1 MADVIKK
8 STNKFTKGLV
18 MDFSPENTRNEVLTH
33 ALNATLLTFNGNEL
47 SLQNDMGNAR
57 VETAFLPEGY
67 IPVGTCE
74 YGGIIY
80 IVSYNPLEDKS
91 QIGCFPS
98 PERNISNDELGKSDT
113 EPLTSNYFQEMV
125 ENLTNVPTGTIKNNA
140 QYILLKES
148 NLNPGD
154 KFLVYASDSIYEE
167 KLANLQKIENGKEEF
182 IANPVLALNIVAI
195 EDSGKIV
202 YLNSDLRTYE
212 KEIFTDD
219 SSITYNYHI
228 LGEELQGSSGF
239 TNAKI
244 DIDSYRN
251 VVSSG
256 YNVFRSK
263 TSGRLALLAELI
275 MIDSYTVTHSVV
287 PTKDANNEVIPG
299 SFDVVLHTEVTPNL
313 TTSNFA
319 TAPKLSYYYLP
330 ESQGYLQ
337 YADANKGEVVRQELF
352 YKSNNNWELSNK
364 FLNTQLSSVYTA
376 TTTDINLNEY
386 MRDYGK
392 YRFVKPETY
401 HGKMIPY
408 VDPNLSN
415 LQEVYTRVL
424 AGNFYRIKAGQIV
437 NDSFDNTQ
445 HFVTNLNIDF
455 YVHNPEGGE
464 WTKWH
469 PGTILSPDITYYTR
483 QTTLLYEDA
492 KRSRSKD
499 PDQSEELYILDA
511 AIVAASPE
519 VVQDETIIKY
529 IPVVK
534 FVHNIITE
542 HEYDGVTQLWIKI
555 GENEFEAVNTSTL
568 DWDNTTYWVQ
578 SDTTVFVPI
587 TQDQVDKY
595 TTFYYYPT
603 PNYFPVDA
611 KIEQDYWDF
620 TNYEL
625 DTAAAPWGFTM
636 ILYRKRVVPEYTEA
650 SEEELRDYW
659 KKASYETLTD
669 DDYLYYKSTYT
680 KINPSN
686 LASETK
692 QVFMVP
698 YRDTYLTNSEF
709 TPNPAVNYIEG
720 YQRPNSDYDYT
731 QDGHQYD
738 APMGLFCLA
747 EFIPQLDATK
757 EEGLTQYEDVK
768 LGTIQLPKAVA
779 DNELDLPFK
788 YNYTIIPCMN
798 YGKLEHLTVRNTVD
812 FSQLHAF
819 NNSNFNT
826 WKYHIDGNQIRLT
839 FGADVFDTFED
850 YKVDGLILEFYDLW
864 GFAGSLEINDKKSYS
879 GVFTKLISLND
890 PNALNKRCVV
900 NGQYYTGYKRNIGI
914 AQKEGQFYLNDTPI
928 HFTQNEGW
936 SYIDDMYNDCGT
948 LYPNIIYGVKTY
960 LRQTTAE
967 GTYKFTR
974 KKDFFLYTLPVFND
988 FYYTVSDFS
997 TITNPTLDFILTY
1010 KITDSSIIQAVNS
1023 DTITDGY
1030 ATASDYVQVS
1040 EYLRGQTDQIAISGT
1055 KYYKYV
1061 GTSNVALEIGLK
1073 QEYQQYGLSYDS
1085 QINNLFSCS
1094 LHLISNDDPER
1105 SFTVVTGES
1114 ADLTKLNY
1122 KSETGLTVNS
1132 NYVKFGEG
1140 SNPNTFTIDTGY
1152 FTQYNFI
1159 SSENRSTIPIKYQ
1172 FIVGYP
1178 FAISDIRSTEVP
1190 MTTVCALLHA
1200 DKQGRYNWDDFG
1212 LHNISEDIN
1221 SPVYVSKAMLLNSGT
1236 KDVEFFGVVSHVN
1249 IDPNKTAEEQ
1259 YKIEHEYTQSS
1270 VESHVAGKLNTGKP
1284 LSVIKNYIGKLTFC
1298 QPHAH
1303 AHPTEPKYG
1312 TNVYDTNGSLYNSAS
1327 SGPRISGANGGW
1339 CTKDYAINR
1348 YNDYDDCYGIVPVPD
1363 GSDSMNL
1370 RRHPLYNLSVNTQSS
1385 LEQGDLFISTM
1396 DFAEKTG
1403 SIYGYDINQ
1412 HRTKV
1417 WSGKITSRAFVGL
1430 DGQQLKTFYEKFIN
1444 SVKKIYAYNPDYDML
1459 PVQIGSIT
1467 TDSNPVSFVSN
1478 MISKNAALTFPS
1490 GKILNDYIYI
1500 GYTSLNKYFKFMQE
1514 YSGQDPITAFAHKD
1528 DTTTIIPQLAF
1539 QPNYTYLGLG
1549 ENAYLVSS
1557 LTYNTSAPAELATQL
1572 EIKTANQTCVKHS
1585 DGSYVF
1591 IEGTPNKNLLYG
1603 FDHKTS
1609 KLLQLDVTNYEI
1621 STDGTLE
1628 LKTRLDAGS
1637 GTLVGDVTADKMA
1650 QLVSNY
1656 YTFEHDIA
1664 NSAYGHSKL
1673 KLDVKMTPSPVYS
1686 VAVDTSLG
1694 TVYFNTSP
1702 NIQVIPFQYE
1712 TQVKELGDGY
1722 EYTSISATNNQ
1733 STWYE
1738 IKSVGLTIDINH
1750 DSLKQLDLSILNSI
1764 MKQSADPAYFEY
1776 TTSDGEQAVY
1786 EGSYRQLGLPA
1797 RAKMSNSGQLV
1808 VESNQPVKTVLTAI
1822 TPKKVSFVFN
1832 RKQSLAYASD
1842 SIVYTTQTSAYHT
1855 IENHRYLVKDEY
1867 KSARFRGTSLVIND
1881 LLYKPHSEH
1890 RLFVK
1895 STNYKYD
1902 GDTHRGII
1910 YYRDCDSPNS
1920 WGAHYNTFSG
1930 ADATSYNYSGY
1941 NHLFLYTGPCFT
1953 PDYL

>member
-57 VETAFLPEGY
+57 VETAYLPEGY

-98 PERNISNDELGKSDT
+98 PERNVSNEELGTSDAKIQAD
-113 EPLTSNYFQEMV
+113 YFQETV
-125 ENLTNVPTGTIKNNA
+125 KGILTGVIKNNA
-140 QYILLKES
+140 QYVLLKEDH
-148 NLNPGD
+148 LNPGD
-154 KFLVYASDSIYEE
+154 KFLTYADSTIYNE
-167 KLANLQKIENGKEEF
+167 KLADLQKTENGQTSF
-182 IANPVLALNIVAI
+182 IENPVLALNIVSI
-195 EDSGKIV
+195 EDSGKII
-202 YLNSDLRTYE
+202 YLNSDLRQYSKT
-212 KEIFTDD
+212 IGSDD
-219 SSITYNYHI
+219 SAVEYNYHI
-228 LGEELQGSSGF
+228 LGEDIQGDGGF
-239 TNAKI
+239 EHKAI

-275 MIDSYTVTHSVV
+275 MIDSYSVTHSIR
-287 PTKDANNEVIPG
+287 PTKDINGDVVAG

-401 HGKMIPY
+401 NGKMIPY

-424 AGNFYRIKAGQIV
+424 AGNFYRIKADQIV

-483 QTTLLYEDA
+483 QTTILYEDA

-529 IPVVK
+529 IPVIK

-625 DTAAAPWGFTM
+625 DTVAAPWGFTM

-669 DDYLYYKSTYT
+669 DDYLYYKPTYT

-720 YQRPNSDYDYT
+720 YQRPSSDHDYT

-788 YNYTIIPCMN
+788 YNYTVVPCMN
-798 YGKLEHLTVRNTVD
+798 YGRLDHLAVSNTVD

-819 NNSNFNT
+819 NHSNFNT
-826 WKYHIDGNQIRLT
+826 WKYHIDESQLRLT
-839 FGADVFDTFED
+839 FGSEIFDTFED
-850 YKVDGLILEFYDLW
+850 NKVDGLILEFYDLW

-879 GVFTKLISLND
+879 GVFTKILTLGSPNVLSRKLIVGN
-890 PNALNKRCVV
+890 N
-900 NGQYYTGYKRNIGI
+900 YYDGYKHHISI
-914 AQKEGQFYLNDTPI
+914 APRDGGYYLNDESLTWSP
-928 HFTQNEGW
+928 TQGW
-936 SYIDDMYNDCGT
+936 DLDEEYNDCGT
-948 LYPNIIYGVKTY
+948 LYPNVIYGVKTY
-960 LRQTTAE
+960 LRQTSSD

-974 KKDFFLYTLPVFND
+974 KKDFFLYTLPIFND
-988 FYYTVSDFS
+988 YYYTVNDFS
-997 TITNPTLDFILTY
+997 SIENPTIDLMLTY
-1010 KITDSSIIQAVNS
+1010 KLTDSSQRLVYTS
-1023 DTITDGY
+1023 DTVKNGY
-1030 ATASDYVQVS
+1030 DLSEDYSPVSDY
-1040 EYLRGQTDQIAISGT
+1040 LKGQYKDSVLAGT
-1055 KYYKYV
+1055 RYYKYV
-1061 GTSNVALEIGLK
+1061 GTSNLCLEIGLK
-1073 QEYQQYGLSYDS
+1073 QEYQQFGLSYDPA
-1085 QINNLFSCS
+1085 INDLFSCT
-1094 LHLISNDDPER
+1094 LQLVGDDSPDKT
-1105 SFTVVTGES
+1105 FTVNAGTSDQTG
-1114 ADLTKLNY
+1114 ALNY
-1122 KSETGLTVNS
+1122 KSTTGLDENVNTIT
-1132 NYVKFGEG
+1132 FGELEIPPVNKLKISKG
-1140 SNPNTFTIDTGY
+1140 EFSK
-1152 FTQYNFI
+1152 YNFI
-1159 SSENRSTIPIKYQ
+1159 AANNSHTIPIKYQ
-1172 FIVGYP
+1172 FVIGYP
-1178 FAISDIRSTEVP
+1178 FSISDIRTTEV
-1190 MTTVCALLHA
+1190 TTTTMCALLH
-1200 DKQGRYNWDDFG
+1200 KNTQGQYNLADFG
-1212 LHNISEDIN
+1212 LHD
-1221 SPVYVSKAMLLNSGT
+1221 VSTDASTPIYLSNRMFMNSGT
-1236 KDVEFFGVVSHVN
+1236 YDYSSFGIYSHNSVTGN
-1249 IDPNKTAEEQ
+1249 AADQYTKIDLWKGDYCDINKSETM
-1259 YKIEHEYTQSS
+1259 
-1270 VESHVAGKLNTGKP
+1270 KLNTGSALKQAV
-1284 LSVIKNYIGKLTFC
+1284 SYIGKLTFM

-1303 AHPTEPKYG
+1303 NELNTDRGVNIYLGAKDSDGNDIYRLAPYKG
-1312 TNVYDTNGSLYNSAS
+1312 GFWVGS
-1327 SGPRISGANGGW
+1327 
-1339 CTKDYAINR
+1339 KDN
-1348 YNDYDDCYGIVPVPD
+1348 YDDTYGCRPIEHMYYNPCYNMSI
-1363 GSDSMNL
+1363 
-1370 RRHPLYNLSVNTQSS
+1370 NTKASINTFD
-1385 LEQGDLFISTM
+1385 EFISTM
-1396 DFAEKTG
+1396 DYQITSG
-1403 SIYGYDINQ
+1403 TIYGYDRNDDGRKGDTV
-1412 HRTKV
+1412 HGWDGPFEMR
-1417 WSGKITSRAFVGL
+1417 RFVGFT
-1430 DGQQLKTFYEKFIN
+1430 GPQLQDFYSKFTTTMKN
-1444 SVKKIYAYNPDYDML
+1444 IYAYNMDYGQ
-1459 PVQIGSIT
+1459 VSIQVGEVYVS
-1467 TDSNPVSFVSN
+1467 DNPVAFTSHLLSVESALDFASN
-1478 MISKNAALTFPS
+1478 KVF
-1490 GKILNDYIYI
+1490 NDYLYLGTVSFTTYFQQMQLFSKKSDDEGII
-1500 GYTSLNKYFKFMQE
+1500 VLTENGNTPKAHLN
-1514 YSGQDPITAFAHKD
+1514 
-1528 DTTTIIPQLAF
+1528 F
-1539 QPNYTYLGLG
+1539 QPGYTYLGKPDG
-1549 ENAYLVSS
+1549 AYLLTS
-1557 LTYNTSAPAELATQL
+1557 LTYNTSVPSELMSQL
-1572 EIKTANQTCVKHS
+1572 EVKTANMTCVKKS
-1585 DGSYVF
+1585 DGSYTF
-1591 IEGTPNKNLLYG
+1591 IEGEPNKNLLYG
-1603 FDHKTS
+1603 FDEEKQ
-1609 KLLQLDVTNYEI
+1609 KLVQLDVSNYTIDE
-1621 STDGTLE
+1621 TGL
-1628 LKTRLDAGS
+1628 LHLRPMVPAGS
-1637 GTLVGDVTADKMA
+1637 GTFTEQLTPTILQNLCGEGHTFQRAVTNSNGESSE
-1650 QLVSNY
+1650 VSFIVKLTLNPDFY
-1656 YTFEHDIA
+1656 LNIDYTNQI
-1664 NSAYGHSKL
+1664 
-1673 KLDVKMTPSPVYS
+1673 
-1686 VAVDTSLG
+1686 
-1694 TVYFNTSP
+1694 VYFVTSS
-1702 NIQVIPFQYE
+1702 QMSFTPFGLAE
-1712 TQVKELGDGY
+1712 ATLKTSDGY
-1722 EYTSISATNNQ
+1722 EYEVALRKSIFANNCACKSIELKFDMSENGLKTLPIEILYQLVAAPDSNDIQFTYTNSNGVNTLFQ
-1733 STWYE
+1733 GKLNAARGYVVSSFHHMD
-1738 IKSVGLTIDINH
+1738 KLQVG
-1750 DSLKQLDLSILNSI
+1750 KA
-1764 MKQSADPAYFEY
+1764 KQSIVI
-1776 TTSDGEQAVY
+1776 TAVK
-1786 EGSYRQLGLPA
+1786 LGNMPFTFK
-1797 RAKMSNSGQLV
+1797 R
-1808 VESNQPVKTVLTAI
+1808 E
-1822 TPKKVSFVFN
+1822 FN
-1832 RKQSLAYASD
+1832 YSASKD
-1842 SIVYTTQTSAYHT
+1842 SIIYVTPTKDYSKIDATT
-1855 IENHRYLVKDEY
+1855 HRYILTDSTY
-1867 KSARFRGTSLVIND
+1867 NSARIRGTSIVIND
-1881 LLYKPHSEH
+1881 LYFDALSTGH
-1890 RLFVK
+1890 RLYMK
-1895 STNYKYD
+1895 SSAYVYD
-1902 GDTHRGII
+1902 DDPRARV
-1910 YYRDCDSPNS
+1910 YYRAFSQPASWSCHTRIDGVKGPGDVINS
-1920 WGAHYNTFSG
+1920 SWDYSNYN
-1930 ADATSYNYSGY
+1930 NLCL
-1941 NHLFLYTGPCFT
+1941 HTGPCFT
-1953 PDYL
+1953 LDNL